1 MLSSL
6 ANYLL
11 GGSPS
16 AHDVSGDDQNGIP
29 LPVETRLNQVE
40 VEGDDWIL
48 IDRAGESKHHIIVYS
63 KSNIIS
69 KRHPFRAMNHYVTI
83 RYNIPRDLASSAR
96 TNGSLFKYGA

>member
-16 AHDVSGDDQNGIP
+16 AHDVRGEDRQGAT
-29 LPVETRLNQVE
+29 LHVETRLNQVE

-48 IDRAGESKHHIIVYS
+48 IDRAGQ
-63 KSNIIS
+63 
-69 KRHPFRAMNHYVTI
+69 
-83 RYNIPRDLASSAR
+83 
-96 TNGSLFKYGA
+96 